1 MKKSS
6 KREFGSIRMLDSGKF
21 QATYKFGGRTIYNPQ
36 AFLTKGEAKS
46 WLAAEQF
53 RLMNGERPDKLKKPQ
68 PCTFGEC
75 ATEYLE
81 LKTNRDGYPLSPSYV
96 AKCQQHLKGKLSV
109 FVNEDIATISSQMI
123 EAWWV
128 RETRQ
133 GHRAST
139 ANAYRF
145 LRAVLRKAVRD
156 GQHDGP
162 NPCQILGAGSAKSGS
177 QLAAISSSELASIVS
192 FASPQ
197 FAVYLTLSFV
207 AAMRFEEA
215 TALRVSDVIKTQ
227 IDGAPSYS
235 LRISK
240 SVVRVGGEFVVGPTK
255 TKAGSRIT
263 HLPTSIH
270 GMLENY
276 LGSLTDGPES
286 LLFPSEQ
293 QGTYIH
299 NSVLNKQLKRVC
311 NAAGLESKRFTLH
324 SLRRGGATALSENGA
339 TPAEVQQ
346 LLGDQSL
353 AAAMLYVRPTTRLA
367 ALIEKFDLSGVS

>member
-1 MKKSS
+1 
-6 KREFGSIRMLDSGKF
+6 
-21 QATYKFGGRTIYNPQ
+21 
-36 AFLTKGEAKS
+36 
-46 WLAAEQF
+46 
-53 RLMNGERPDKLKKPQ
+53 
-68 PCTFGEC
+68 
-75 ATEYLE
+75 
-81 LKTNRDGYPLSPSYV
+81 
-96 AKCQQHLKGKLSV
+96 
-109 FVNEDIATISSQMI
+109 MI

-128 RETRQ
+128 RETRH

-156 GQHDGP
+156 SQHDGP
-162 NPCQILGAGSAKSGS
+162 NPCQILGAGSAKSGR

-192 FASPQ
+192 YASPQ
-197 FAVYLTLSFV
+197 FAFYLTLSFV

-215 TALRVSDVIKTQ
+215 TALRVSDVMRTQ

-235 LRISK
+235 LSITK
-240 SVVRVGGEFVVGPTK
+240 SVVRVGGEFVIGPTK
-255 TKAGSRIT
+255 TKAGTRIT
-263 HLPTSIH
+263 HLPSSIY

-276 LGSLTDGPES
+276 LSSLDGGSES

-311 NAAGLESKRFTLH
+311 EAAGLGSKRFTLH

-339 TPAEVQQ
+339 THAEVQQ